1 MQEMKRNTKGP
12 LAAIGKFNGDTK
24 FETWLGNII
33 KPTELFYLTAE
44 SKDQILVEGAALNHL
59 LNMTWMV
66 SSAV

>member
-1 MQEMKRNTKGP
+1 LPQSVNLME
-12 LAAIGKFNGDTK
+12 DTK